1 MYSISEIIKGL
12 TGSRGASNG
21 NGGLFAIPKSVQE
34 AIQIKAVFP
43 DGIFQISKDLFTMS
57 YRFTDINYAV
67 AGLEAQREDYKKYC
81 TVLNAL
87 DDGVSSQITI
97 MNRRIKGIELHDML
111 LRKQNDAHDVYRQE
125 INDML
130 TNIANSETAI
140 IQEKYITISVRKKTV
155 DDARTHFHRVSA
167 ELDNRFKSLGSGV
180 EALDVTERLRI
191 IHDFCRPGE
200 DSAYH
205 FDLRDTIKKGQ
216 DFRDYISPDG
226 FEFKSDYFMYGSRYA
241 RVLFLRDFPSY
252 IRDDVIQK
260 LTDANNSMVFTFDI
274 LPMSTQEAQ
283 KISEK
288 LALGVETNIAN
299 YQRKQNNN
307 RNYTA
312 VIPWDMEQQR
322 KEAREVLQ
330 DITENDEKMFRVV
343 MTIMHTADT
352 LEQLNADTEII
363 KDAAKEATCQIA
375 VLRYQ
380 QLEGLNA
387 TLPIGINNLPVRRT
401 FLTGSLAAFIPFKAQ
416 EIRHKGGTYQGVN
429 SISKNMIF
437 VNRKQLQNGNCFVLG
452 VPGSGKSFTAKEEI
466 INLFLSRDCDIII
479 IDPEREYQPV
489 VNALNGQVILLSAT
503 SESHINCL
511 DINAMYSDGANP
523 IPDKSAFVMSLFE
536 QISGREEVTQL
547 QKSIIDRCLTN
558 IYTPYINN
566 GYTGTAPTL
575 VDLVNELKRQPEP
588 TAQDLGVQME
598 LFSTGSHNTFA
609 HQTNVD
615 IHNRLVS
622 YDILDLGSQLMPIG
636 MLTILDSVLNR
647 ITRNRISGR
656 ETYILI
662 DEIYLLFR
670 HDYSAEFL
678 ETLWKRVRKY
688 GAFCTGITQ
697 NVDDLLQSHSAR
709 NMISN
714 SEFVVMLNQGA
725 ADRDE
730 LASLLQ
736 ISEDQKKYI
745 TNAQT
750 GHGLLKVGAELV
762 PFERKFPKNT
772 KLYRLMSTKVGEFNS

>member
-1 MYSISEIIKGL
+1 MFDILSVLKKKPTANGA
-12 TGSRGASNG
+12 GSVSV
-21 NGGLFAIPKSVQE
+21 PKSVQE
-34 AIQIKAVFP
+34 AIRISAVWP
-43 DGIFQISKDLFTMS
+43 DGIFQIGKDQYSMT
-57 YRFTDINYAV
+57 YKFTDINYAV
-67 AGLEAQREDYKKYC
+67 AGIEAQKEDYKKYC
-81 TVLNAL
+81 TLLNTL
-87 DDGVSSQITI
+87 DDGVSTQITVI
-97 MNRRIKGIELHDML
+97 NRKIKGAELNDML
-111 LRKQNDAHDVYRQE
+111 MKMQNDAYDEFRRE
-125 INDML
+125 INEML
-130 TNIANSETAI
+130 TVTAQSETAI
-140 IQEKYITISVRKKTV
+140 IQEKYITVSVRKKTV
-155 DDARTHFHRVSA
+155 DEARKHFHHVAA
-167 ELDNRFKSLGSGV
+167 ELDARLKNLDSGCDPV
-180 EALDVTERLRI
+180 DVTERLRI
-191 IHDFCRPGE
+191 IHDFYRPGE
-200 DSAYH
+200 DAAYH
-205 FDLRDTIKKGQ
+205 FDLRDTLKKGQ

-226 FEFKSDYFMYGSRYA
+226 MEIRADYFSYGDRFG

-252 IRDDVIQK
+252 IKDDVIRK
-260 LTDANNSMVFTFDI
+260 LTDANNNMIFTFDI

-283 KISEK
+283 KISER

-299 YQRKQNNN
+299 YQRRQNNN

-312 VIPWDMEQQR
+312 IIPWDMEQQR
-322 KEAREVLQ
+322 KEAREVLS

-343 MTIMHTADT
+343 MTIMHTADS
-352 LEQLNADTEII
+352 LDKLNTDTEVI
-363 KDAAKEATCQIA
+363 KDAARDASVQIS
-375 VLRYQ
+375 VLRFQ
-380 QLEGLNA
+380 QLDGLNA
-387 TLPIGINNLPVRRT
+387 TLPQGIGNLPLRRT

-416 EIRHKGGTYQGVN
+416 EIRHPQGTYQGIN
-429 SISKNMIF
+429 SVSKNMIF
-437 VNRKQLQNGNCFVLG
+437 VNRKKLQNGNCFILG
-452 VPGSGKSFTAKEEI
+452 VPGAGKSFTAKEEI
-466 INLFLSRDCDIII
+466 INLFLSRDCDIIV
-479 IDPEREYQPV
+479 IDPEREYQPII
-489 VNALNGQVILLSAT
+489 NALGGQVIQLSAT
-503 SESHINCL
+503 SENHINCL
-511 DINAMYSDGANP
+511 DINAMYADGANP
-523 IPDKSAFVMSLFE
+523 IPDKSAFVLSLFE

-558 IYTPYINN
+558 IYTPYINR
-566 GYTGTAPTL
+566 GYSGATPTL
-575 VDLVNELKRQPEP
+575 VDLVNELKRQPEA

-609 HQTNVD
+609 YETNVD

-636 MLTILDSVLNR
+636 MLTVLDNILNR
-647 ITRNRISGR
+647 ITANRATGR

-670 HDYSAEFL
+670 HEYSAEFL

-736 ISEDQKKYI
+736 ISEDQVKYI

-772 KLYRLMSTKVGEFNS
+772 KLYRLMSTKVGEFNT